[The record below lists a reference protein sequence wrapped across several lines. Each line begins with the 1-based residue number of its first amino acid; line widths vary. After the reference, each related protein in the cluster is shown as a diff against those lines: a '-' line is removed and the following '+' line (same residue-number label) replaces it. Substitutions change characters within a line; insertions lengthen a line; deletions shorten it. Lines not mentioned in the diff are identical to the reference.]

1 MGAKAMKT
9 TEIKKLIKGPIAT
22 VPTPFDENFEIDYG
36 RMAELAEMWVEQG
49 LVKGKAVI
57 KVAAAMGEGP
67 MLSDSEWPALLRT
80 VVQAA
85 KGDAA
90 VMCGLHFKD
99 TKRTIEDAKKA
110 QDMGAIGLQVCPPIF
125 NLPSQKDIADYF
137 CDLSKAIDIGVMVYV
152 TQGMDCPISLDT
164 YREMAD
170 FENIVAIKWSN
181 KVINAE
187 YEDIFEL
194 SDSFN
199 IIDNTSQPIL
209 CHKNGGD
216 GYINLTA
223 EVYPPH
229 DLKIWNLMENGDY
242 SEAQDLFDSVN
253 NPLRD
258 FYGKTAVRSGGQGRV
273 KKGLMHVMG
282 NSVGSSRPPSK
293 PLNLEELNELREIVR
308 GFGWPV
314 K

>member
-1 MGAKAMKT
+1 MKT

-125 NLPSQKDIADYF
+125 NLPSQKDIADY
-137 CDLSKAIDIGVMVYV
+137 LSKAIDIGVMVYV